1 MRGMAR
7 SPGNGPG
14 RPYGQFL
21 RTRRAFP
28 PLHSRSLCY
37 REEEWRNT
45 GSPSLVLP
53 NGRASG
59 PNSDGRTSVGMITP
73 FYFGS
78 ADRTLFG
85 AYHPAA
91 TGGRRGAVLCYPWG
105 QEYLRSHKAMC
116 FLASLLSDR
125 GFHVLRFDWYGSGDS
140 AGECFE
146 GGEPGSLDVDLQDA
160 VTEAEG
166 HGRYQNP
173 RHRGPADGSGRRRA
187 QLALRGS
194 EVHRLV
200 LWDPVVDGAE
210 RIHALLGERGTN
222 LSRAPSGRSRGRRG
236 RDPRSLGIP
245 AGTPRCERASLR
257 FTSPFWGQASRNPSA
272 LLRPGIGIGIP
283 PSGVRSELGRRGMER
298 APVSSMNPSRG

>member
-1 MRGMAR
+1 
-7 SPGNGPG
+7 
-14 RPYGQFL
+14 
-21 RTRRAFP
+21 
-28 PLHSRSLCY
+28 
-37 REEEWRNT
+37 
-45 GSPSLVLP
+45 
-53 NGRASG
+53 
-59 PNSDGRTSVGMITP
+59 MITP

-146 GGEPGSLDVDLQDA
+146 GGEPGSWMLDLQDA
-160 VTEAEG
+160 VTELKDM
-166 HGRYQNP
+166 
-173 RHRGPADGSGRRRA
+173 ADIKTLAIVGLRMGAAVGA

-194 EVHRLV
+194 EVDRLV

-210 RIHALLGERGTN
+210 YIDALLGERGTN
-222 LSRAPSGRSRGRRG
+222 LSRAYPDHLAEDGGEIPEVLGFPLTPQMRKGIETLHPS
-236 RDPRSLGIP
+236 
-245 AGTPRCERASLR
+245 
-257 FTSPFWGQASRNPSA
+257 
-272 LLRPGIGIGIP
+272 LLRTGLPATLLVSSVP
-283 PSGVRSELGRRGMER
+283 DPDRYSTVRNELELGGAEWSESRFDGPEPWVEEGNLGTSGMPVDAIRRITEWL
-298 APVSSMNPSRG
+298 S